1 MVMRTNLILAATI
14 LLMLG
19 VTPSVYAH
27 TQDYMKGY
35 KLGREDGK
43 TGGGGYGVK
52 QITCIDVKQVML
64 RLRER
69 IQRRLFVHMWKESR

>member
-1 MVMRTNLILAATI
+1 MILKEDKQDFKKKVMGTNLILAATI

-35 KLGREDGK
+35 ETK
-43 TGGGGYGVK
+43 GGNRDW
-52 QITCIDVKQVML
+52 Q
-64 RLRER
+64 
-69 IQRRLFVHMWKESR
+69 F